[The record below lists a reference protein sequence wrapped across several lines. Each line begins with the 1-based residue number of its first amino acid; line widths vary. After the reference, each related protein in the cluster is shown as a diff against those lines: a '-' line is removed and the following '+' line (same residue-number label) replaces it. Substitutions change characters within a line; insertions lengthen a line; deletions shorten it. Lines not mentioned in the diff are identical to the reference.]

1 MGERGAQLSGGE
13 KQRIGLV
20 RAIIRKPK
28 LYIFDEATSSL
39 DSKTERKIIKN
50 IESISK
56 SASTLIISHN
66 LSTISF
72 ADKIIILEKGL
83 IQAKSYDSLIKEGNG
98 FCNLTEDT
106 C

>member
-83 IQAKSYDSLIKEGNG
+83 IQDKSYDSLIKESNASAS
-98 FCNLTEDT
+98 
-106 C
+106 